1 MKLEAYI
8 VRKCNSQKISP
19 LHQKKNEVNL
29 HKQDIINVE
38 NQSYILI
45 FIEKLPNWKQ
55 LNYLLILKLTIKRK
69 KEIKTRLYSIKFNFN
84 RQITP

>member
-45 FIEKLPNWKQ
+45 FIEKLPNW
-55 LNYLLILKLTIKRK
+55 
-69 KEIKTRLYSIKFNFN
+69 
-84 RQITP
+84 